1 MEFQTHLDE
10 VRTSSY
16 RCLARPQPG
25 GSHSRRALCRTRR
38 HPGTSSRGWWAPQS
52 QPVPRH
58 WGTPSISSET
68 GIKNKKK
75 RVRRRLTQERK
86 RGFKKML
93 LHENVFCRKYIWDV
107 LKIRTSVIAWWCGLR
122 TKLSSLERCMKPSVL
137 TLHFAVHQRQ
147 LLVWAARGL
156 MPVPATFLFTM
167 IRACHS
173 VEDISFRPW
182 RWDIA
187 MQVLTCFCQY

>member
-1 MEFQTHLDE
+1 MKFEPALTVASPDLSQVAATLAGLFAELNDIPARRLGGDGHL
-10 VRTSSY
+10 
-16 RCLARPQPG
+16 
-25 GSHSRRALCRTRR
+25 SHSLF
-38 HPGTSSRGWWAPQS
+38 
-52 QPVPRH
+52 PVTEVHRQYH
-58 WGTPSISSET
+58 LKQEQ
-68 GIKNKKK
+68 KKK

-173 VEDISFRPW
+173 VEDISFRLW